1 MKKVKIYTDGSC
13 PKNPGRGGYATLLIY
28 ESETIELTGTEE
40 DSTNNRMEIM
50 GVISGLEALGEP
62 HQVEIYSDSAYV
74 VDCFNK
80 RWFEKWYSHGWKNA
94 EGKSIKNKDLWLR
107 LFKSMDGH
115 KVKFVKVKGHSDDV
129 LNNKCDELASIAV
142 ESKNGNKQ

>member
-50 GVISGLEALGEP
+50 GVISGLEALGDIRAREKRIADGLADDNVKKLTEYAYDFLGGAVP
-62 HQVEIYSDSAYV
+62 LQQIQRRIAYFSDSP
-74 VDCFNK
+74 NIQQWIEQLLEEEN
-80 RWFEKWYSHGWKNA
+80 RPP
-94 EGKSIKNKDLWLR
+94 
-107 LFKSMDGH
+107 
-115 KVKFVKVKGHSDDV
+115 
-129 LNNKCDELASIAV
+129 
-142 ESKNGNKQ
+142 SK